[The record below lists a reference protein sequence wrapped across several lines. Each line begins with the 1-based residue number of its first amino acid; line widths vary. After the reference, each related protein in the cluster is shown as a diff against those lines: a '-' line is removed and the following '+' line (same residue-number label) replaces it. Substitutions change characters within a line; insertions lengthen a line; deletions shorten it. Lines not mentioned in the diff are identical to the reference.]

1 MSRSIKKRWTL
12 FGALIGTGT
21 TLALVIGL
29 GVFAGA
35 GAAASSAKPKNASP
49 PTIAGT
55 PQEGSTLSAT
65 RGEWDNSPTDY
76 NYFWMRCGKGGGSCG
91 NISGAHALTYTLKSV
106 DVGNTLRFRVDAKNA
121 DGTTSASS
129 VPTAVITA
137 ATKPTPTPAPPA
149 TGCPSGT
156 GPVPVANLSSPAVLL
171 IDQQQTDPSVVHKG
185 AQQLIVRYH
194 VSACGGRSVQ
204 GALVYATAVPFNQLS
219 IPPEATTGSDGFA
232 ELDFRMLAGFPVSPK
247 QQLIAIF
254 ARARKSG
261 ENLLGGISS
270 RRLFSVKV
278 NLHG

>member
-1 MSRSIKKRWTL
+1 
-12 FGALIGTGT
+12 
-21 TLALVIGL
+21 
-29 GVFAGA
+29 
-35 GAAASSAKPKNASP
+35 
-49 PTIAGT
+49 
-55 PQEGSTLSAT
+55 
-65 RGEWDNSPTDY
+65 
-76 NYFWMRCGKGGGSCG
+76 MRCGKGGGSCG
-91 NISGAHALTYTLKSV
+91 NISGAHGLTYTLKSV

-121 DGTTSASS
+121 DGTTSAASA
-129 VPTAVITA
+129 PTAVITA
-137 ATKPTPTPAPPA
+137 STKPTPTPMPA

-156 GPVPVANLSSPAVLL
+156 GPVPVASLSSPAVLL

-219 IPPEATTGSDGFA
+219 IPPEGTTGSDGFA

-270 RRLFSVKV
+270 RRLFSVGV
-278 NLHG
+278 NLRV